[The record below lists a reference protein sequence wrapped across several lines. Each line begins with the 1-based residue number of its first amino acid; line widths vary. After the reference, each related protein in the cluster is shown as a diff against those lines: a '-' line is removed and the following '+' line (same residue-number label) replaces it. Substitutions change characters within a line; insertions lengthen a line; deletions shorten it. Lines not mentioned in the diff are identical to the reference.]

1 MFIKSPKMRAKLKT
15 RAQNSKEASGWG
27 EKGVMGLKSSVLG
40 LLDWKMLT
48 RVS

>member
-1 MFIKSPKMRAKLKT
+1 MRAKLKT
-15 RAQNSKEASGWG
+15 RAQNLKEANGWG
-27 EKGVMGLKSSVLG
+27 KGVMGLKSSLLG